1 VAFYLNGIARP
12 NVNGF
17 PRGLTQGDYFTW
29 QPRIGFA
36 YDLMGTGKTVIRGGA
51 GIFYERVQGND
62 IYGTDTNPPY
72 AYQPQASSVYFS
84 NPKVSALDGS
94 VAVNP
99 VYPASMGTLD
109 YYYPPPGTTQFSLGV
124 QQQIAP
130 AVVALVQY
138 VGSAGWNQSDQRA
151 INTLPLSD
159 LIHRQAVT
167 KGANANLYRQYP
179 GFAGITQDEN
189 ASNNNYNSLQAAL
202 RMENKHGL
210 TAQLAYTYAHQIDE
224 QTDDLNGASNP
235 FNLRY
240 DRASGGYDRRH
251 NFEANYV
258 YNIPFFMHADSF
270 AERSVLGGWVFSG
283 VTTFETGL
291 PANVTYGTDT
301 LGLGG
306 GTTNRPNLVGK
317 VSGPKTQ
324 KAWFNTSAFG
334 APTAP
339 WNGGGNNGFG
349 TAGRNAVRGPGLDN
363 WNLSL
368 FKSFALTQSEGTR
381 LEIRVESYNTFNHT
395 EFSGLDLGFT
405 DGNFGQV
412 TSANDPR
419 VFQFGG
425 KLMF

>member
-1 VAFYLNGIARP
+1 MR
-12 NVNGF
+12 
-17 PRGLTQGDYFTW
+17 
-29 QPRIGFA
+29 
-36 YDLMGTGKTVIRGGA
+36 TV
-51 GIFYERVQGND
+51 
-62 IYGTDTNPPY
+62 
-72 AYQPQASSVYFS
+72 
-84 NPKVSALDGS
+84 KVSALDGS
-94 VAVNP
+94 VATNP
-99 VYPASMGTLD
+99 VFPASMGTLD
-109 YYYPPPGTTQFSLGV
+109 YYYPPPATAQFSLGV
-124 QQQIAP
+124 QEELAP
-130 AVVALVQY
+130 SIVALVQY
-138 VGSAGWNQSDQRA
+138 VGSSGWNQNNQRA

-159 LIHRQAVT
+159 LTHRQAVT
-167 KGANANLYRQYP
+167 GGANANLYRQYP

-202 RMENKHGL
+202 RMDKKHGL

-224 QTDDLNGASNP
+224 QTDDLTGASNP
-235 FNLRY
+235 FNLKY
-240 DRASGGYDRRH
+240 DRGNGGYDRRH

-258 YNIPFFMHADSF
+258 YNIPFFNQADRMMT
-270 AERSVLGGWVFSG
+270 RSLLGGWVFSG

-317 VSGPKTQ
+317 VTGPKTQ
-324 KAWFNTSAFG
+324 KAWFNTTAFA

-339 WNGGGNNGFG
+339 WNGGANNGFG
-349 TAGRNAVRGPGLDN
+349 NAGRNAVRGPGLAN

-381 LEIRVESYNTFNHT
+381 IEFRAESYNTFNHT
-395 EFSGLDLGFT
+395 QFSGLDLGFT

-419 VFQFGG
+419 VLQFGA
-425 KLMF
+425 KFLF

>member
-1 VAFYLNGIARP
+1 
-12 NVNGF
+12 
-17 PRGLTQGDYFTW
+17 
-29 QPRIGFA
+29 
-36 YDLMGTGKTVIRGGA
+36 
-51 GIFYERVQGND
+51 
-62 IYGTDTNPPY
+62 
-72 AYQPQASSVYFS
+72 
-84 NPKVSALDGS
+84 
-94 VAVNP
+94 
-99 VYPASMGTLD
+99 
-109 YYYPPPGTTQFSLGV
+109 
-124 QQQIAP
+124 
-130 AVVALVQY
+130 
-138 VGSAGWNQSDQRA
+138 
-151 INTLPLSD
+151 
-159 LIHRQAVT
+159 
-167 KGANANLYRQYP
+167 
-179 GFAGITQDEN
+179 
-189 ASNNNYNSLQAAL
+189 
-202 RMENKHGL
+202 
-210 TAQLAYTYAHQIDE
+210 
-224 QTDDLNGASNP
+224 
-235 FNLRY
+235 
-240 DRASGGYDRRH
+240 
-251 NFEANYV
+251 V